1 MPNCGYQTFSFRF
14 LGACILRALLYFFPS
29 ALSGPLGP
37 GSKTEEELKNRGW
50 FAGGDSG
57 LFHIST
63 QALSDRAPAGV
74 AKAAPWCALPW
85 FQCTHLVVWSWW
97 FFINIRILYPW
108 DLKSRLGFPREFI
121 FCQSDMISA
130 TGIWQYL
137 YDHGTE
143 NPRKTRGN
151 TVEKN
156 TWGEIFSHR
165 A

>member
-108 DLKSRLGFPREFI
+108 DIKSRLGF
-121 FCQSDMISA
+121 A
-130 TGIWQYL
+130 VG
-137 YDHGTE
+137 
-143 NPRKTRGN
+143 
-151 TVEKN
+151 
-156 TWGEIFSHR
+156 GEIPKSETER
-165 A
+165 SDIRNLLKKRPIAVYKKLDGCLWILLRKAS